1 MGGHAG
7 GAVAS
12 KVAVEAFVHAIEQGG
27 GLPDGLQDANAA
39 VGRTAAG
46 KAELSG
52 MGATL
57 VAAQVRGDEVRWI
70 SVGDSPFFLVSSG
83 RIERLNADH
92 SMAPQIDA
100 LVKRGMLTE
109 DEAEHHPGRHTLRE
123 AVMGQPLSLIDKGSR
138 TLGPGRQAAAVQRR
152 RAVAQRSGDRR
163 QRHQAGR
170 WADQGRAGGRQG
182 ASGQHHGDQAG
193 ACAMSKSVVI
203 EVTRGPVVESRH
215 EGIAAVVQPDGTVV
229 ASWGDIDSLILP
241 RSANKPIQAMAFVES
256 GAVERFGLGDEHIAL
271 ACASHSGEKR
281 HVETVQAW
289 LAKVGLSEADLECGT
304 HAPRLQ
310 GTIEE
315 LAREGRMPTA
325 AFNNC
330 SGKHSGFLTTAVQY
344 GEPTKDYIKYN
355 HPVQRRLREVMTDLC
370 GTDANAFPYG
380 TDGCGIPTLATPLKS
395 LARAMANMAE
405 PSRLSNKHA
414 EAAGRI
420 RAAIS
425 AEPFMMAGTGRF
437 CTRIN
442 AALPGVAQI
451 KTGAEGVFCGMLPTL
466 GFGVAIKMWDGAGRA
481 AEVAMATLLG
491 HLGVLP
497 AGQREEIIHPPVKNV
512 VGLLVGEMRP
522 AKSWLG

>member
-1 MGGHAG
+1 
-7 GAVAS
+7 
-12 KVAVEAFVHAIEQGG
+12 
-27 GLPDGLQDANAA
+27 
-39 VGRTAAG
+39 
-46 KAELSG
+46 
-52 MGATL
+52 
-57 VAAQVRGDEVRWI
+57 
-70 SVGDSPFFLVSSG
+70 
-83 RIERLNADH
+83 
-92 SMAPQIDA
+92 
-100 LVKRGMLTE
+100 
-109 DEAEHHPGRHTLRE
+109 
-123 AVMGQPLSLIDKGSR
+123 
-138 TLGPGRQAAAVQRR
+138 
-152 RAVAQRSGDRR
+152 
-163 QRHQAGR
+163 
-170 WADQGRAGGRQG
+170 
-182 ASGQHHGDQAG
+182 
-193 ACAMSKSVVI
+193 MSKGVVAI
-203 EVTRGPVVESRH
+203 EVTRGPLVESRH
-215 EGIAAVVQPDGTVV
+215 EGIAAVVKPDGTVV
-229 ASWGDIDSLILP
+229 ASWGDIDAPILP

-256 GAVERFGLGDEHIAL
+256 GAVERFGLGNQHIAL

-281 HVETVQAW
+281 HVETVRAW
-289 LAKVGLSEADLECGT
+289 LGTVGLGEADLECGI

-315 LAREGRMPTA
+315 LVREGKTATA

-344 GEPTKDYIKYN
+344 GEPTRGYIKYD
-355 HPVQRRLREVMTDLC
+355 HPVQRRLREVMSDLC
-370 GTDANAFPYG
+370 GADANAFPHG

-395 LARAMANMAE
+395 LARAMASMAE

-420 RAAIS
+420 RAAMN

-466 GFGVAIKMWDGAGRA
+466 GLGVAIKMWDGAARA
-481 AEVAMATLLG
+481 AEVAMATLLS

-497 AGQREEIIHPPVKNV
+497 AEQAEEIVHPPVRNV

>member
-1 MGGHAG
+1 
-7 GAVAS
+7 
-12 KVAVEAFVHAIEQGG
+12 
-27 GLPDGLQDANAA
+27 
-39 VGRTAAG
+39 
-46 KAELSG
+46 
-52 MGATL
+52 
-57 VAAQVRGDEVRWI
+57 
-70 SVGDSPFFLVSSG
+70 
-83 RIERLNADH
+83 
-92 SMAPQIDA
+92 
-100 LVKRGMLTE
+100 
-109 DEAEHHPGRHTLRE
+109 
-123 AVMGQPLSLIDKGSR
+123 
-138 TLGPGRQAAAVQRR
+138 
-152 RAVAQRSGDRR
+152 
-163 QRHQAGR
+163 
-170 WADQGRAGGRQG
+170 
-182 ASGQHHGDQAG
+182 
-193 ACAMSKSVVI
+193 MSKSVVI
-203 EVTRGPVVESRH
+203 EVTRGPLVESRH
-215 EGIAAVVQPDGTVV
+215 EGIAAIVQPDGTVV

-289 LAKVGLSEADLECGT
+289 LAKVGLSESDLECGT

-315 LAREGRMPTA
+315 LARAGRMPTP

-330 SGKHSGFLTTAVQY
+330 SGKHTGFLTTAVQY

-395 LARAMANMAE
+395 LARAMASMAD
-405 PSRLSNKHA
+405 PSRLSDKHA

-466 GFGVAIKMWDGAGRA
+466 GFGVAIKMWDGAARA

-497 AGQREEIIHPPVKNV
+497 AGQREEIMHPPVKNV